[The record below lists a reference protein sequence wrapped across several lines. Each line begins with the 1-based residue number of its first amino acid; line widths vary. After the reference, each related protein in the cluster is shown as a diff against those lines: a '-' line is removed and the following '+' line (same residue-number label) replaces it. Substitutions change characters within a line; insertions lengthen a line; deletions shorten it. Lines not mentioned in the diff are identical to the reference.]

1 MINICYF
8 PDQFIIAS
16 TDPVHHPVFFARFF
30 DANDNFGSF
39 LPLSYELYDHIHR
52 ILEVRAHP
60 NHTVPG
66 CLFQSVDRRAQLTEV
81 SGIKDCLYVFILCA
95 QFPQIHPRSVLGMI
109 VDKQDLIPV
118 FRKFCLHHCDNGFCQ
133 RFYIPLFIVCG
144 YHHRDFLFHL
154 SFSFIQRTISRI
166 PLENSYAGSKP
177 VSFFRLD
184 ISAHRCITGCTP

>member
-66 CLFQSVDRRAQLTEV
+66 CLFQSVDRRA
-81 SGIKDCLYVFILCA
+81 
-95 QFPQIHPRSVLGMI
+95 
-109 VDKQDLIPV
+109 
-118 FRKFCLHHCDNGFCQ
+118 
-133 RFYIPLFIVCG
+133 
-144 YHHRDFLFHL
+144 
-154 SFSFIQRTISRI
+154 
-166 PLENSYAGSKP
+166 
-177 VSFFRLD
+177 
-184 ISAHRCITGCTP
+184 